1 MKQNIKRIVTLLV
14 VFSTVFSVFAKSTI
28 KEDDSK
34 IIVVGKINVVYD
46 ENREFIKETRGIS
59 DKDAEGKSDVY
70 VIPYVVDT
78 ADTFGSNQSKYLKDN
93 QTEYPIG
100 DFFIVQFKSLKKSDK
115 LVYKGYMNMYFYG
128 STKAKIYLPMDFYVD
143 APEDVNAIYLGTL
156 TYYVTGDNFTID
168 SLVISDEYDLAQ
180 EELDRALGTHCD
192 MVRGVLKSTDDDSS
206 SADAEADAK

>member
-59 DKDAEGKSDVY
+59 DKDAEGNSDVY

-78 ADTFGSNQSKYLKDN
+78 ADTFGNNQSKYLKDN

-100 DFFIVQFKSLKKSDK
+100 DFFIV
-115 LVYKGYMNMYFYG
+115 
-128 STKAKIYLPMDFYVD
+128 
-143 APEDVNAIYLGTL
+143 
-156 TYYVTGDNFTID
+156 
-168 SLVISDEYDLAQ
+168 
-180 EELDRALGTHCD
+180 H
-192 MVRGVLKSTDDDSS
+192 
-206 SADAEADAK
+206 